1 MSDTPNSS
9 RLGQALSKL
18 SDRERKLV
26 FVTVGVAVLLAVV
39 GIGSAIN
46 GAVTKREKAIA
57 ASKEQIVQMEGL
69 RLEYDAAVARQKA
82 AENRIKSAPQTSLMS
97 FLDGALRDL
106 ALPKDDLQEGNA
118 LPIKDSDFVEYTA
131 TFTIKEL
138 SIDKLMNLLEKIEG
152 RNTGGVVKVTKLKVK
167 TRFDKPD
174 TLEAALTVSTWKAKD
189 SSKDATATP
198 KGATP

>member
-9 RLGQALSKL
+9 GLVQALAKL

-26 FVTVGVAVLLAVV
+26 FVTVGVAVVLAVV

-97 FLDGALRDL
+97 YLDGALREL

-174 TLEAALTVSTWKAKD
+174 TLEAAMTVSTWK
-189 SSKDATATP
+189 P
-198 KGATP
+198 KEGSAAAAAAVPGVPK